1 MKSTWIKY
9 ISTWFCKTKIQIY
22 FSEKITHIDI
32 ELKSKRKFHEKEKC
46 EREKWPPHV
55 FLLVWSL
62 TILRQ
67 KDTPQSTHFL
77 T

>member
-46 EREKWPPHV
+46 EREKWPPLSQ
-55 FLLVWSL
+55 LLSCLSFSL
-62 TILRQ
+62 EF
-67 KDTPQSTHFL
+67 DNS
-77 T
+77 

>member
-32 ELKSKRKFHEKEKC
+32 ELKSDRKFHEKEKC
-46 EREKWPPHV
+46 EREKWPPLSQ
-55 FLLVWSL
+55 LLSCLSFSL
-62 TILRQ
+62 EF
-67 KDTPQSTHFL
+67 DNS
-77 T
+77 